1 MTEPHNNKI
10 KISTTSSTD
19 ESIKLLQEYLQIN
32 TVNPPGDTRE
42 ACRFFAAIFD
52 KEGIPYQILGA
63 EDLKPC
69 ILAKIEGTG
78 EEKPV
83 ILLNHLD
90 TVTFDTNKWTVPP
103 LDGIIKDEKLYG
115 RGAIDMK
122 CVGIFQLMAFL
133 SIARKRVKPM
143 RTICFLATSDEEIG
157 GELGAAWIIEELPE
171 LLEAEA
177 VLNEG
182 YPLIKNSAGVLD
194 HICIDVSEK
203 VMFTVKLSAEG
214 TPGHAS
220 VPTPDNPN
228 VRIVK
233 AAHRLL
239 NWNPPRKLPSSVQR
253 YFRALADIVD
263 DHLSEK
269 YHNME
274 KSLEDWE
281 FAEKHGDN
289 LRLNAVTSNTIS
301 LTVLKGGD
309 IDSTNVIPPKSEA
322 VFDIRLLPGVDKA
335 EFLQQIRSV
344 INDDG
349 ISISMLNE
357 SESTPV
363 SSVDSA
369 VYKAIEEVYADEFPG
384 IPTAPYMVTFVT
396 DSRFFR
402 KHGIDCYGFQ
412 PMIMDEKEY
421 RGMHGNDEFISL
433 ENIQLGSRL
442 TENLLKRLSY
452 DKSQ

>member
-1 MTEPHNNKI
+1 MTDSHKNDK
-10 KISTTSSTD
+10 KTSTTLLTG
-19 ESIKLLQEYLQIN
+19 EGIKLLQEYLRIN

-42 ACRFFAAIFD
+42 ACRFFAGIFD
-52 KEGIPYQILGA
+52 KEDIPYQILGA
-63 EDLKPC
+63 EELKPC
-69 ILAKIEGTG
+69 ILAKIEGNG

-90 TVTFDTNKWTVPP
+90 TVTFDTDKWTVPP
-103 LDGIIKDEKLYG
+103 LEGIIKDEKLFG

-122 CVGIFQLMAFL
+122 CVGIFQLTAFL
-133 SIARKRVKPM
+133 SIARKGIKPS
-143 RTICFLATSDEEIG
+143 RTIYFLATSDEEIG
-157 GELGAAWIIEELPE
+157 GELGTAWIIEELPE

-177 VLNEG
+177 VFNEG
-182 YPLIKNSAGVLD
+182 YPLIKNSKGVLD

-203 VMFTVKLSAEG
+203 VMFTIKLSVEG

-220 VPTPDNPN
+220 VPTPENPN

-233 AAHRLL
+233 AAQRLL
-239 NWNPPRKLPSSVQR
+239 SWNPPRKLPSSVQR
-253 YFRALADIVD
+253 YFRALADIVE

-281 FAEKHGDN
+281 FAERHADN

-322 VFDIRLLPGVDKA
+322 VFDIRLLPGVDKE
-335 EFLQQIRSV
+335 EFLQQIKEV
-344 INDDG
+344 VNDEG
-349 ISISMLNE
+349 IIITRLQE

-369 VYKAIEEVYADEFPG
+369 IYKTIEEVYAAEFPG

-412 PMIMDEKEY
+412 PIIMDEKEY

-433 ENIQLGSRL
+433 ENIQLGVRL
-442 TENLLKRLSY
+442 TENLLKKLCHL
-452 DKSQ
+452 